1 MSDAEATA
9 ALAALRARFDDVD
22 DRLLALIAER
32 LRLADEAAPL
42 KAALGR
48 PAFDPGREAEA
59 RARRAAVIAGLS
71 NRTDEDGENGEDA
84 VSVADDVFEVL
95 VRASRARQERYLA
108 IVASRAP

>member
-1 MSDAEATA
+1 MSDGVGERDPVA
-9 ALAALRARFDDVD
+9 ALFALRARFDDVD

-48 PAFDPGREAEA
+48 PAVDPAREAEA
-59 RARRAAVIAGLS
+59 SARRATAIAGLL
-71 NRTDEDGENGEDA
+71 NDKDA
-84 VSVADDVFEVL
+84 VSVADDVFAVL

-108 IVASRAP
+108 MVASRAP